1 MAQWQPMT
9 SGQGD
14 ADADL
19 STTET
24 GYEEPLEPGVEFPVE
39 LTEDQRQAFA
49 DWLSERVDTIVG
61 QATSLSDADRDLVR
75 SYLSATELED
85 IVEEW
90 LDAYGDPE
98 NLAELAEQLRA
109 EEGAEGTA

>member
-1 MAQWQPMT
+1 MAQWQPMS

-14 ADADL
+14 TNADF
-19 STTET
+19 STTEA
-24 GYEEPLEPGVEFPVE
+24 GYEETLEPDVEFPLE

-49 DWLSERVDTIVG
+49 DWLSDRVDTIVG
-61 QATSLSDADRDLVR
+61 HATSLSDADRDLVR
-75 SYLSATELED
+75 SYLAATELED

-90 LDAYGDPE
+90 LDAYGDPD